1 MKPIETLF
9 VVDAMQGQDAVNTA
23 RAFRDALPLTGVIL
37 TKLDGD
43 ARGGAALS
51 VRHVTG
57 APIKFAGVSEKIDG
71 LEVFH
76 PERMASR
83 ILGMGDV
90 LSLIEE
96 AHKNVDVERGE
107 EAREE
112 GQDGQ
117 GLRPRGLQGADRA
130 DAQDGRPRRH
140 ARQAAGGARARG
152 AGRDASTSAASR
164 ASKAS
169 SIR

>member
-1 MKPIETLF
+1 VLGAQVGADVFPSALGEQPVAIAAAALDWAKRHYHDVLIVDTAGRLAIDEAMMREIALLHAAVNPIETLF

-76 PERMASR
+76 PSGWR
-83 ILGMGDV
+83 
-90 LSLIEE
+90 
-96 AHKNVDVERGE
+96 
-107 EAREE
+107 
-112 GQDGQ
+112 
-117 GLRPRGLQGADRA
+117 RA
-130 DAQDGRPRRH
+130 FWAWGTCCR
-140 ARQAAGGARARG
+140 
-152 AGRDASTSAASR
+152 
-164 ASKAS
+164 
-169 SIR
+169 